1 MMIFM
6 ILGGGLLL
14 LVTLLASTWLIGELF
29 PRAAQ
34 QPASAGREL
43 SAREIL
49 DRRFARGEI
58 SREEYA
64 AMKDTLA
71 ETGR

>member
-6 ILGGGLLL
+6 VLGWGLILLL
-14 LVTLLASTWLIGELF
+14 TLFGGTWVVRELF
-29 PRAAQ
+29 PHSSQVPAA
-34 QPASAGREL
+34 AGREL

-64 AMKDTLA
+64 AVKDTLSEA
-71 ETGR
+71 GH